1 MPVAISTY
9 SVKCA
14 LRPYLGSDMVDG
26 TPIAEEAAHA
36 LRSFAP
42 YKDTLEDLAQR
53 VANALFDVLYSTLGP
68 RMTLRLDSGDM
79 VRIHMQDLPDVA
91 DAVLGVMFDGMT
103 VYSVN
108 YQTLKDYSLR
118 TGSLSAMRVLY
129 QKYDDFQSPE
139 EKALMARIIR
149 DNHPAER
156 YQSWLKDEA

>member
-1 MPVAISTY
+1 MAVAISTY

-14 LRPYLGSDMVDG
+14 LRPYLGSDMVDA

-36 LRSFAP
+36 LRSYAP
-42 YKDTLEDLAQR
+42 YKDTLEDLALR

-68 RMTLRLDSGDM
+68 RMTIRLDNGQL
-79 VRIHMQDLPDVA
+79 VRIRMDDLPFLA
-91 DAVLGVMFDGMT
+91 DAVLGVMFEGMT

-108 YQTLKDYSLR
+108 FQNLKDYSLR

-129 QKYDDFQSPE
+129 QKYDDFQSQE

-149 DNHPAER
+149 DNHPRER

>member
-26 TPIAEEAAHA
+26 TPIAEEAAHV

-42 YKDTLEDLAQR
+42 YRDTLEELAER
-53 VANALFDVLYSTLGP
+53 LSNVLFDVLYSALGP
-68 RMTLRLDSGDM
+68 RMTVRLDNGDLI
-79 VRIHMQDLPDVA
+79 RIMMKDLPDVA
-91 DAVLGVMFDGMT
+91 DAAMGALFDTMT

-108 YQTLKDYSLR
+108 FQTLKDYSLR

-129 QKYDDFQSPE
+129 QKYDDFQSSD

-149 DNHPAER
+149 DNHPKSR
-156 YQSWLKDEA
+156 YESWLRDEA

>member
-9 SVKCA
+9 NVKCA
-14 LRPYLGSDMVDG
+14 LRPYLGSDMVDA

-36 LRSFAP
+36 LRSYAP
-42 YKDTLEDLAQR
+42 YKETLEDLALR
-53 VANALFDVLYSTLGP
+53 VANTLFDVLYSVLGP
-68 RMTLRLDSGDM
+68 RMTIRLDNGDM
-79 VRIHMQDLPDVA
+79 VRIRMDDLPFLA

-108 YQTLKDYSLR
+108 FQNLKDYSLR

-129 QKYDDFQSPE
+129 QKYDDFQSQE
-139 EKALMARIIR
+139 EKDLMARIIR
-149 DNHPAER
+149 DNHPRER

>member
-36 LRSFAP
+36 LRSYAP
-42 YKDTLEDLAQR
+42 YKDTLEDLARR
-53 VANALFDVLYSTLGP
+53 VGQALFDVLYSTLGP
-68 RMTLRLDSGDM
+68 RMILRLDSGEM
-79 VRIHMQDLPDVA
+79 ARIHMDELPDVA
-91 DAVLGVMFDGMT
+91 DAVLGVMFEGMT
-103 VYSVN
+103 VYSVS

-129 QKYDDFQSPE
+129 QKYDDFQSAD

-149 DNHPAER
+149 DNHPRER
-156 YQSWLKDEA
+156 YMTWLKDEA